1 MVCTML
7 SVAVKD
13 FKDNLSKYLN
23 EVVRGKSIFI
33 TKRGKVVAKV
43 LPYDE
48 DAEKKAIKQRLAGS
62 VKFYKK
68 PTEPVGLEDWEVLNE
83 GDD

>member
-1 MVCTML
+1 ML
-7 SVAVKD
+7 SVAVKE

-23 EVVRGKSIFI
+23 GVINGKPVFI

-48 DAEKKAIKQRLAGS
+48 KAEKKAIEKKLAGS

-68 PTEPVGLEDWEVLNE
+68 PTKPVGLEDWELLNE
-83 GDD
+83 SDD

>member
-1 MVCTML
+1 ML

-23 EVVRGKSIFI
+23 EVVNGKPIFI

-43 LPYDE
+43 TPYDE
-48 DAEKKAIKQRLAGS
+48 ETEKKAIKKRLAGS
-62 VKFYKK
+62 VKFFKR
-68 PTEPVGLEDWEVLNE
+68 PTDPVGIEDWETLNE
-83 GDD
+83 TDD

>member
-1 MVCTML
+1 ML
-7 SVAVKD
+7 SVAVKE

-23 EVVRGKSIFI
+23 EVVKGKPIFI

-48 DAEKKAIKQRLAGS
+48 SAEKKAIEKRLAGS
-62 VKFYKK
+62 VTFYKK
-68 PTEPVGLEDWEVLNE
+68 PTEPVGMEDWKLLNE
-83 GDD
+83 NDD

>member
-1 MVCTML
+1 
-7 SVAVKD
+7 
-13 FKDNLSKYLN
+13 
-23 EVVRGKSIFI
+23 IFI